1 MKRSRFIA
9 YFIIVVILFAAM
21 PSFAGLHEWYEG
33 YNLEPYWFKSY
44 NPLIIQ
50 YPNGLVLDLIKN
62 RISTRGEYPISGLL
76 TYSNRTYIEEKA
88 QENSIHNLIEKSLN
102 LRLDTN
108 RRLYN
113 LTKNDPDFKE
123 KIRQRIK
130 ATVSLIHYRI
140 FTMKRTLRV
149 TSVVQYKGP
158 NSLLN
163 VIFPYLIA
171 EELGSIEAVASTED
185 TEMTEESEEIIDIED
200 GEVTEEDAEVF
211 EALPSSTPEV
221 ENIKI
226 YGTYTGLI
234 IDARGL
240 KVEPA
245 INPYILDEYGNKV
258 LGNISNFDLKL
269 LYKRGK
275 TGYFRT
281 LNAAKA
287 NYRAG
292 KNPLYIKATKAERN
306 CNPIISFT
314 DAYRIIEENKMT
326 GFLDKLY
333 VSIII

>member
-1 MKRSRFIA
+1 MKRSRFIT
-9 YFIIVVILFAAM
+9 YFIILVILFAAI

-33 YNLEPYWFKSY
+33 YKLEPYWYKSY
-44 NPLIIQ
+44 NPLRIQ

-76 TYSNRTYIEEKA
+76 TYSNRTYIEQKA
-88 QENSIHNLIEKSLN
+88 QESSIHNLIEKSLD
-102 LRLDTN
+102 LRVDTN

-113 LTKNDPDFKE
+113 FTKNDPDFKE

-163 VIFPYLIA
+163 VIFPHLIA
-171 EELGSIEAVASTED
+171 EELGSIEVVASIDETD
-185 TEMTEESEEIIDIED
+185 IAEEHEEIIESETEDIE
-200 GEVTEEDAEVF
+200 EEIAVF
-211 EALPSSTPEV
+211 ENLPSSTPEV

-226 YGTYTGLI
+226 YGTYSGLI

-245 INPYILDEYGNKV
+245 INPYILDEYGTKV
-258 LGNISNFDLKL
+258 FGNISDFDLKL

-292 KNPLYIKATKAERN
+292 KNPLYIKAVKAERN
-306 CNPIISFT
+306 CNPIVSFK
-314 DAYRIIEENKMT
+314 DAYRIIEENKMM
-326 GFLDKLY
+326 GFLDNLY